1 MFRLLLRNKP
11 KAGFTLIELL
21 IYMAVFAI
29 AVGLLSGI
37 LVTFTRVQGRESASA
52 EVTQQLA
59 FVQTTI
65 QRLVREAV
73 NIENQPGVFS
83 STLTLRMASPSSDPT
98 IISSDADGI
107 YLKQGLTGAVNPL
120 TNNQVKVANFQ
131 VVKYENPGG
140 HAIVQL
146 DFSLTYNSQRVY
158 QQITRGLKT
167 SIGRV
172 TAATFDDSLLPNT
185 PNSFIIGNSTYPWKS
200 LTLSELLNLGQLT
213 VDPVSAQN
221 GSIYYNSVDNAF
233 RGYKNNAW
241 ADLGVGWAASAAN
254 IYNTNSGNVG
264 IGTPTPGASLHLYS
278 STASIGQTI
287 ESQLATGYAYLR
299 LKNPSNTASPA
310 IIGVEGSGGGGLLSG
325 DIANSLVITAGGTN
339 AIQFGGNNVSQVNMT
354 ILNSGNVGIGTPS
367 PGQKLTVTGTIEST
381 SGGIKFPDGTT
392 QTTAAAP
399 ATALRTYDSGW
410 FAIAQSTTYTKTHN
424 LGTTKILST
433 LYYSESSDGSGDVVP
448 LATGYLANY
457 SLSSQNYINIAD
469 MDTTTIAI
477 RTAPNNLVD
486 YIDKNGTI
494 QSRTSGYL
502 RVLLL
507 ALE

>member
-1 MFRLLLRNKP
+1 MIKKLKINSKINHACRLASKR
-11 KAGFTLIELL
+11 AGFTLIELL

-73 NIENQPGVFS
+73 NIENQPGFFS

-120 TNNQVKVANFQ
+120 TNNQVKVADFQ

-264 IGTPTPGASLHLYS
+264 IGTTEPTKRLEVQGLG
-278 STASIGQTI
+278 TDGIR
-287 ESQLATGYAYLR
+287 LR
-299 LKNPSNTASPA
+299 RAAVTQDTELTFSNESPA
-310 IIGVEGSGGGGLLSG
+310 DKWFVHFDGSLPEDLFIYPYISTQ
-325 DIANSLVITAGGTN
+325 DLILQANETGT
-339 AIQFGGNNVSQVNMT
+339 IF
-354 ILNSGNVGIGTPS
+354 GNVGIGTTN

-399 ATALRTYDSGW
+399 AATLKTYDSGW
-410 FAIAQSTTYTKTHN
+410 FAIADNSAYTKTHN
-424 LGTTKILST
+424 LGTSKVLIS
-433 LYYSESSDGSGDVVP
+433 LYGATDASGSNMNLLGDIREYGGGFNGVTV
-448 LATGYLANY
+448 
-457 SLSSQNYINIAD
+457 SNIAINSVD
-469 MDTTTIAI
+469 VRVATNTS
-477 RTAPNNLVD
+477 APQTR
-486 YIDKNGTI
+486 IWNGSSWVYPTYARI
-494 QSRTSGYL
+494 
-502 RVLLL
+502 VVL